1 MIKILL
7 VLVIIVYQVLDVWQ
21 TYMLLQFD
29 AYESNPIMAY
39 MMNHMGTLTGMIVF
53 KSFFIIMLITFLI
66 IYYQRERRKSYGKR
80 TRQKERSQEG

>member
-1 MIKILL
+1 MIIILL

-39 MMNHMGTLTGMIVF
+39 MMDHMGTLTGMIVF
-53 KSFFIIMLITFLI
+53 KSFFVCMLVVFLI
-66 IYYQRERRKSYGKR
+66 INHFRRRKKL
-80 TRQKERSQEG
+80 